1 MSAACTVWFYSP
13 AKDRV
18 TGLNVINKIVAG
30 LDPPFCHT
38 ELQRGGLL
46 DRNAGGGE
54 SACADVR
61 R

>member
-30 LDPPFCHT
+30 LDPP
-38 ELQRGGLL
+38 LQRGGLL